1 MRQPPKPVW
10 YPVPIAEVCIAAGIV
25 GMTVGLLRG
34 GQAAAALPFVTGFG
48 VTALGVFEMTAREHF
63 AGYRRHTT
71 LLAFMGAATVHGACV
86 VLLPFQLIGVGAI
99 ALDLVV
105 FSLACSVL
113 DTSWRRR
120 VQAPT
125 ATEGDR
131 PA

>member
-10 YPVPIAEVCIAAGIV
+10 HPLPVTEVCIAAGIV
-25 GMTVGLLRG
+25 GMTVGLVRG
-34 GQAAAALPFVTGFG
+34 GQTTAALPFVAGFC
-48 VTALGVFEMTAREHF
+48 VTALGVFELTAREHF

-71 LLAFMGAATVHGACV
+71 LLAFMCAATLHGASV
-86 VLLPFQLIGVGAI
+86 VVLPFQLIGLGAI
-99 ALDLVV
+99 ALDLIAFTV
-105 FSLACSVL
+105 ACSVL

-120 VQAPT
+120 TQAPK